1 MKNAKSLIY
10 HTITTSGK
18 TLIEWISIGTIVMD
32 AKYRVTFSTLNGV
45 YTYGIAKINYNDPA
59 LNWVNVPEIFNSADM
74 MFFGLSSL
82 RLGTG
87 K

>member
-1 MKNAKSLIY
+1 
-10 HTITTSGK
+10 
-18 TLIEWISIGTIVMD
+18 MD

-87 K
+87 KQNIKLLFHSERTVNFKLDT